1 MNKNLLVLN
10 IVLLLAVAV
19 LFYLFFDY
27 KKKQSLPGIAKG
39 LNDSVLSNQQF
50 RVAYFD
56 MDSIEANFSL
66 FKEMQQEVSKKED
79 SINMVLNSAR
89 MSLQTKYRDYQ
100 EKRAGM
106 TAADMEKAGNEL
118 TQLDNEIKNK
128 EMSLNQTFQ
137 SFYMN
142 KQQEVISQIKKYC
155 VEFNKDRKFS
165 FIIANEPGLVYYK
178 DTTFNITSELLK
190 GLNQIYNKQKKK

>member
-1 MNKNLLVLN
+1 MSRFLLFLN
-10 IVLLLAVAV
+10 IILLIAVAI
-19 LFYLFFDY
+19 LFYLFLGSDNGR
-27 KKKQSLPGIAKG
+27 KAGHKNIDTV
-39 LNDSVLSNQQF
+39 DSVSSVHQF

-66 FKEMQQEVSKKED
+66 FKEMQQEVTKKED

-89 MSLQTKYRDYQ
+89 MNLQNKYRDYQ
-100 EKRAGM
+100 EKRALM
-106 TAADMEKAGNEL
+106 TPSDLDRASNEL

-128 EMSLNQTFQ
+128 ELMLNQTFQ
-137 SFYMN
+137 TYYMN

-155 VEFNKDRKFS
+155 IEFNKDKRFS

-178 DTTFNITSELLK
+178 DTAYNITTELLK
-190 GLNQIYNKQKKK
+190 GLNQIYTKQKKK